1 MHDANFRN
9 LVAFLSIALGAT
21 GCGHGS
27 QQVQSESAY
36 TYSAGGQ
43 AGAHTTAT
51 GEESMDAEAPT
62 MRSSVQYNS
71 GGDGEAAG
79 ASADMAAPMAEP
91 MSPAPPPPAQASPGG
106 MAMTRTPA
114 RREQAPEPDPTYRPG
129 LGTEF
134 GEQRSSQ
141 ISFVSFQRASQQPFA
156 TVALNYNDSQGV
168 AAMVSHDMARG
179 AAMSPVGIDPRGELT
194 ISIVDEFGR
203 PLPALSIGGRIYIVG
218 EAGRRYSIQVRNN
231 GPRRFEIVGSVDGL
245 DVMDGR
251 EASFAKRGYIAG
263 PYQSFNIDGFR
274 TSESQVAA
282 FRFGSV
288 RNSYAA
294 RTGSARNVGVIGIA
308 LFSEMGVNYWD
319 ENEIRLRQNADP
331 FPGRFSQPPP

>member
-1 MHDANFRN
+1 M
-9 LVAFLSIALGAT
+9 
-21 GCGHGS
+21 
-27 QQVQSESAY
+27 
-36 TYSAGGQ
+36 
-43 AGAHTTAT
+43 
-51 GEESMDAEAPT
+51 
-62 MRSSVQYNS
+62 
-71 GGDGEAAG
+71 
-79 ASADMAAPMAEP
+79 
-91 MSPAPPPPAQASPGG
+91 APPPPAQAGRSASPGA
-106 MAMTRTPA
+106 MAMNRSPERE
-114 RREQAPEPDPTYRPG
+114 RRPVTETDPTYRPG

-141 ISFVSFQRASQQPFA
+141 ISFVQFQRASQQPFA

-179 AAMSPVGIDPRGELT
+179 AAMAPVGIDPRGELT
-194 ISIVDEFGR
+194 ISIIDEFGR
-203 PLPALSIGGRIYIVG
+203 PLSALSIGGRMYIVG

-231 GPRRFEIVGSVDGL
+231 GPRRFEIVASVDGL

-274 TSESQVAA
+274 TSEAQVAA

-294 RTGSARNVGVIGIA
+294 RTGTARNVGVIGVA

-319 ENEIRLRQNADP
+319 ENEIHLRQNADP
-331 FPGRFSQPPP
+331 FPGRFSQPPQ

>member
-1 MHDANFRN
+1 MHTTSIRN
-9 LVAFLSIALGAT
+9 LLAFSALALAT
-21 GCGHGS
+21 GCGAGS
-27 QQVQSESAY
+27 QGVQSENAY
-36 TYSAGGQ
+36 SYSGRSGDV
-43 AGAHTTAT
+43 TAT
-51 GEESMDAEAPT
+51 SEEAPPSN
-62 MRSSVQYNS
+62 RASVQYTVG

-79 ASADMAAPMAEP
+79 GVSADSMAEP
-91 MSPAPPPPAQASPGG
+91 NMAPPPPAQAPSTPG
-106 MAMTRTPA
+106 AMTMRIAPDRVERAPT
-114 RREQAPEPDPTYRPG
+114 PEPDPTYRPG

-141 ISFVSFQRASQQPFA
+141 ISFVQFQRASQAPFA

-168 AAMVSHDMARG
+168 SAMVSHDMARG

-203 PLPALSIGGRIYIVG
+203 PLPAMSIGGRIYIVG

-231 GPRRFEIVGSVDGL
+231 GPRRFEIVASVDGL

-274 TSESQVAA
+274 TSEAQVAA

-294 RTGSARNVGVIGIA
+294 RTGSARNVGVIGVA

-319 ENEIRLRQNADP
+319 ENEIHLRQEADP
-331 FPGRFSQPPP
+331 FPGRFSQPPQ

>member
-1 MHDANFRN
+1 MHDSSIRN
-9 LVAFLSIALGAT
+9 LVAFLAMAFAAA
-21 GCGHGS
+21 GCAGS
-27 QQVQSESAY
+27 AGRTESAY
-36 TYSAGGQ
+36 SYSQGGGQ
-43 AGAHTTAT
+43 TTST
-51 GEESMDAEAPT
+51 GYAQEEASPRA
-62 MRSSVQYNS
+62 SVQYDA
-71 GGDGEAAG
+71 GGDGEAGG
-79 ASADMAAPMAEP
+79 AADADMAAPEM
-91 MSPAPPPPAQASPGG
+91 APPPPAQPMSPGAG
-106 MAMTRTPA
+106 GVASRSAPPTMMMQ
-114 RREQAPEPDPTYRPG
+114 EQRAPTPEPNPQHRPG

-134 GEQRSSQ
+134 GEQRHSQ
-141 ISFVSFQRASQQPFA
+141 ISFVSFQRSSQQPFA

-179 AAMSPVGIDPRGELT
+179 AAMAPVGIDPRGELT

-203 PLPALSIGGRIYIVG
+203 PLPALSIGGRIYIIG

-231 GPRRFEIVGSVDGL
+231 GSRRFEIVASVDGL

-263 PYQSFNIDGFR
+263 PFQSFTIDGFR

-294 RTGSARNVGVIGIA
+294 RTGSARNVGVIGVA

-319 ENEIRLRQNADP
+319 ENEIRTRQNADP
-331 FPGRFSQPPP
+331 FPGRFSQPPM

>member
-1 MHDANFRN
+1 MHYANFRN

-21 GCGHGS
+21 ACGHGS
-27 QQVQSESAY
+27 SGAHSENAY
-36 TYSAGGQ
+36 TYSPQGGGTVQ
-43 AGAHTTAT
+43 A
-51 GEESMDAEAPT
+51 EESGSRESYAPS
-62 MRSSVQYNS
+62 SSVRYNS

-79 ASADMAAPMAEP
+79 ASADMAAPMTE
-91 MSPAPPPPAQASPGG
+91 APPPPSQPSASPGA
-106 MAMTRTPA
+106 MSMTRAPV
-114 RREQAPEPDPTYRPG
+114 RHEQRPSEPDPTHRPG

-134 GEQRSSQ
+134 GEQRTSQ
-141 ISFVSFQRASQQPFA
+141 ISFVSFQRASQAPFA

-231 GPRRFEIVGSVDGL
+231 GPRRFEIVASVDGL

-274 TSESQVAA
+274 TSEAQVAA

-294 RTGSARNVGVIGIA
+294 RTGTARNVGVIGVA

-319 ENEIRLRQNADP
+319 ENEIHLRQGADP
-331 FPGRFSQPPP
+331 FPGRFSQPPQ